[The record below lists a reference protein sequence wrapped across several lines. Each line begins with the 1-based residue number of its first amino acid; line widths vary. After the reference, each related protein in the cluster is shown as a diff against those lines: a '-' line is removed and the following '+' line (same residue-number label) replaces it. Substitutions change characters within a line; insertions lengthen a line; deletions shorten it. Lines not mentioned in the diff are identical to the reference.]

1 MHRVRCAKT
10 KVFNS
15 GHESCRTS
23 PDLVYQVAR
32 LGICKLRDV
41 ILYTGLLLVKY
52 VNVCSILHLSWSCY
66 TSEYLV
72 AEALLG
78 RVLPVEDSRLQST
91 ADCGWANCTC
101 IARRLFSCQRLGRMS
116 VFSTKVQHDKHHMHP
131 IKDMGA
137 MVVNVSAKAGQ
148 CKAVCTDGLVLSSA
162 SPGAEIRS

>member
-1 MHRVRCAKT
+1 MQHPT
-10 KVFNS
+10 LI
-15 GHESCRTS
+15 
-23 PDLVYQVAR
+23 LVM
-32 LGICKLRDV
+32 L
-41 ILYTGLLLVKY
+41 
-52 VNVCSILHLSWSCY
+52 

-101 IARRLFSCQRLGRMS
+101 IARRLFSRQRLGRMS

-137 MVVNVSAKAGQ
+137 MVVNVSAKA
-148 CKAVCTDGLVLSSA
+148 ASA
-162 SPGAEIRS
+162 TPFARMA